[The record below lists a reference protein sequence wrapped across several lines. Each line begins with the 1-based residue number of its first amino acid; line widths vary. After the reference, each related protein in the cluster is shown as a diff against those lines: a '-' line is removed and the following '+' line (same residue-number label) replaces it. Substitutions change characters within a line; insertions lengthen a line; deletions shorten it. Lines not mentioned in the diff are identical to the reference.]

1 LTPVDKSIYSGGK
14 SLGLPKCIAVTALP
28 PEQER
33 PVSISELSPPVTPPG
48 AANVAR
54 PGSGAPAGAAPAA
67 ASQTSASAADDAEE
81 DDDEYEY
88 EDEGVSSRTVRLL
101 ASCGV
106 SLVVHFSI
114 ILALGLLTMAPTAK
128 SKAPVIQASVE
139 ERPIEEVFERLEQ
152 KIEPATQLNPM
163 STSAAAAAVQGVQ
176 GAIAAVTAPPKLN
189 TEVSENVTTVRVDVG
204 AVNVFTT
211 SGAEFASAVPNGTM
225 GEAMGTADGYGEAM
239 DILTR
244 EILNRLSRGK
254 VLVVWL
260 FDQSLSMKDDQK
272 EIRDRIELVY
282 KELDL
287 SVSVKDDALL
297 TGVVSYGKSFA
308 VHTQKPTNMIEEIK
322 AAIDAVP
329 VDESGEE
336 MMCSA
341 VGQTAVTFRS
351 LAVGGRQTMIVLVS
365 DESGNQQDN
374 IRTIEPCIQVCK
386 EAKASVYCIGREAVF
401 SYPYAHMNW
410 PVTVPAIGGGTITRN
425 FVVAV
430 DRGPESPYVE
440 LLQTEG
446 FQKREDAHPSGFG
459 PYEQVRIARE
469 TGGMFLMLPSP
480 EARVF
485 RRDATKFEFEQM
497 RPYLP
502 DLRSREQ
509 YVQERDYSPLRSL
522 IWKVINDL
530 NPYKPEIARYINL
543 KQAFAADPGRRAS
556 EIDAELNKAKTY
568 IEYLTAAEKAMKEA
582 AKHRDR
588 EKSPRWR
595 AHYDLI
601 LAQII
606 AYRARV
612 FEYGIY
618 LQAFKTQPKPFD
630 PPTPKRVLDYWDLRE
645 RGKTLGAE
653 KTQPDIDEATRLF
666 NAVIQQYPGTPWATR
681 AAYELRRGWGID
693 LVAIYRNPNPPPPT
707 RRPAQPIRTP
717 KI

>member
-1 LTPVDKSIYSGGK
+1 LTLVDKSIYSDGK
-14 SLGLPKCIAVTALP
+14 SLGLPKSIAFTALP

-33 PVSISELSPPVTPPG
+33 PVSISELTPPVPSPAPVG
-48 AANVAR
+48 AR
-54 PGSGAPAGAAPAA
+54 PASGAPAGAPPAA
-67 ASQTSASAADDAEE
+67 ASQTSAAAAEAEDEE
-81 DDDEYEY
+81 DEEEY
-88 EDEGVSSRTVRLL
+88 EDEEGVSERTVRLM

-106 SLVVHFSI
+106 SLVVHFVL
-114 ILALGLLTMAPTAK
+114 ILALGLIASGNVGKTKPQIL
-128 SKAPVIQASVE
+128 QASVE
-139 ERPIEEVFERLEQ
+139 ERPIEEVVQRLEQ
-152 KIEPATQLNPM
+152 KLEPATQLNPM
-163 STSAAAAAVQGVQ
+163 STSASAASVQGVQ
-176 GAIAAVTAPPKLN
+176 GAVSAITQAPKMNTHVT
-189 TEVSENVTTVRVDVG
+189 ENVTTVRVDVG

-211 SGAEFASAVPNGTM
+211 AGSTFAAAVPNGTM

-244 EILNRLSRGK
+244 EILNRLARGK

-272 EIRDRIELVY
+272 EIRDRIEMVY

-287 SVSVKDDALL
+287 SVSIKDDALL
-297 TGVVSYGKSFA
+297 TGVVSYGKSYA
-308 VHTQKPTNMIEEIK
+308 VHTQRPTNMIDEIR

-351 LAVGGRQTMIVLVS
+351 LNVGGRQTMIVVCT
-365 DESGNQQDN
+365 DESGNQTDN
-374 IRTIEPCIQVCK
+374 VQTLEPCIAACK
-386 EAKASVYCIGREAVF
+386 EAKASVYCIGRESVF
-401 SYPYAHMNW
+401 SYPYAHMW
-410 PVTVPAIGGGTITRN
+410 WTVTVPAVGGGTVSER
-425 FVVAV
+425 FLLRV
-430 DRGPESPYVE
+430 DRGPESPFVE

-446 FQKREDAHPSGFG
+446 FQARQDAHPSGFG

-480 EARVF
+480 EAAVF
-485 RRDATKFEFEQM
+485 RRDMTKFDFEQM

-502 DLRSREQ
+502 DLRSRDQ

-543 KQAFAADPGRRAS
+543 RQTFAPEPGARAS
-556 EIDAELNKAKTY
+556 QIDIELNKAKTY
-568 IEYLTAAEKAMKEA
+568 IEYLNAAEKAMREA

-630 PPTPKRVLDYWDLRE
+630 PSRQLRDWDMRE
-645 RGKTLGAE
+645 RGKILGAE

-666 NAVIQQYPGTPWATR
+666 AAIIKEYPGTPWATR
-681 AAYELRRGWGID
+681 ASFELSRGWGVD
-693 LVAIYRNPNPPPPT
+693 LVPEYVPKPGPPRKKPVNPIKRPT
-707 RRPAQPIRTP
+707 I
-717 KI
+717 

>member
-1 LTPVDKSIYSGGK
+1 M
-14 SLGLPKCIAVTALP
+14 
-28 PEQER
+28 
-33 PVSISELSPPVTPPG
+33 SISELPSSAQPSASPADPAARHGGPP
-48 AANVAR
+48 
-54 PGSGAPAGAAPAA
+54 PAPPSSA
-67 ASQTSASAADDAEE
+67 ASQAAAESAE
-81 DDDEYEY
+81 DEEY
-88 EDEGVSSRTVRLL
+88 EDEDEYEDEPEGVSPRVVNLM

-106 SLVVHFSI
+106 SLVVHFVLV
-114 ILALGLLTMAPTAK
+114 LALGLMTL
-128 SKAPVIQASVE
+128 APVIKQKVTVIESSVT
-139 ERPIEEVFERLEQ
+139 ERPLEEVVQRLEQ
-152 KIEPATQLNPM
+152 PKLQPSTELNPM
-163 STSAAAAAVQGVQ
+163 STQAAAASVQGVQ

-189 TEVSENVTTVRVDVG
+189 TRVSENITTVRVDVG

-211 SGAEFASAVPNGTM
+211 AGAQFASAVPNGTM
-225 GEAMGTADGYGEAM
+225 GEAMAAADGYGEAM

-244 EILNRLSRGK
+244 EILNRLARGK

-260 FDQSLSMKDDQK
+260 FDQSLSMKDDQQ

-297 TGVVSYGKSFA
+297 TGVVSYGKGFA
-308 VHTQKPTNMIEEIK
+308 VHTPKPTNLIDEIK
-322 AAIDAVP
+322 TAIDAVP

-341 VGQTAVTFRS
+341 VGQSVVTFRPMLS
-351 LAVGGRQTMIVLVS
+351 AGRQMMVVLCT

-374 IRTIEPCIQVCK
+374 IRSLEPCIQVCK
-386 EAKASVYCIGREAVF
+386 EARAAVYCIGREAVF

-410 PVTVPAIGGGTITRN
+410 PVTVPAVGGGTITRN
-425 FVVAV
+425 FVVQV

-446 FQKREDAHPSGFG
+446 FNIRHDAHPSGFG
-459 PYEQVRIARE
+459 PYEQVRVCRE
-469 TGGMFLMLPSP
+469 TGGMFLMLPTP

-485 RRDATKFEFEQM
+485 RRDLTKFEFEQM

-502 DLRSREQ
+502 DLRSRED
-509 YVQERDYSPLRSL
+509 YAHDRDYSPLRSL

-543 KQAFAADPGRRAS
+543 RQSFSPDPGRRAS
-556 EIDAELNKAKTY
+556 EIDTELNKAKTY
-568 IEYLTAAEKAMKEA
+568 IEYLNAAEQAMRDSA
-582 AKHRDR
+582 RNRDR

-601 LAQII
+601 LAQIV

-612 FEYGIY
+612 YEYGIY

-630 PPTPKRVLDYWDLRE
+630 PPTPKRVLDYWDLQE

-666 NAVIQQYPGTPWATR
+666 QLVIKEYPGTPWATR
-681 AAYELRRGWGID
+681 AAYELSRGWGVD
-693 LVAIYRNPNPPPPT
+693 LVAHYRNPNPPPQP
-707 RRPAQPIRTP
+707 RPAKPIVRP